1 VIDPVRGGA
10 ARGADP
16 ARRAGGP
23 ARAAGGGAAGDVRPP
38 SPDELLAAL
47 DAEQQTV
54 ARTLLG
60 PVAVLAGAGTG
71 KTRAITHRI
80 AYGVATGTYAPN
92 HVLAL
97 TFTTRAAGELRSRLR
112 TLGAGTVQARTF
124 HAAAMAQL
132 SYFWPDTVGG
142 HAPRIVESKGRMIAH
157 AADTVGL
164 QVDTPVL
171 RDLAGEV
178 EWRKVQMLSYEEYE
192 AAAAERVMP
201 RDTPPRRVL
210 DLMRAYEQ
218 LKDDRRQIDFEDV
231 LLATLGMVESEPRVA
246 SYVRQQYR
254 FFVVDEY
261 QDVSPVQHDLLR
273 AWLGGRDDLCVVGD
287 ASQTIYSFA
296 GASSRY
302 LLGFGSEFPRGS
314 VVRLER
320 NYRSTPEV
328 VHAANALMRGQ
339 PGALDLVAQHP
350 EPGPEPVVI
359 ACAHDGEEAQTVA
372 RRIAELVGGG
382 AAYGD
387 CAVLYRLGAQSAA
400 IESALGRAGI
410 PYRVQGGT
418 RFFDRPEV
426 KLAVHHMRGEAVRQT
441 DDELTRRVGL
451 VLQVSGWTPTPP
463 EGTGAVREQWE
474 ALQAIMGLAED
485 APAGTTMQQFT
496 QDLVDRAATH
506 HEPELDAVTL
516 ATLHSSKGLEWPNV
530 VVIGAAEGLLPIS
543 YATADTAVDEERRL
557 FYVGLTRARRSVTIT
572 WSRLGSTRGGAR
584 AASRFLA
591 ALGTHTADGSAPAAG

>member
-1 VIDPVRGGA
+1 MTDPHATTGA
-10 ARGADP
+10 P
-16 ARRAGGP
+16 P
-23 ARAAGGGAAGDVRPP
+23 VRPP

-80 AYGVATGTYAPN
+80 AYGVATGTYSPN

-112 TLGAGTVQARTF
+112 ALGAGTVQARTF

-142 HAPRIVESKGRMIAH
+142 HAPRIVESKGRVIAH
-157 AADTVGL
+157 AADTVGIH
-164 QVDTPVL
+164 VDTPVL
-171 RDLAGEV
+171 RDLAAEV
-178 EWRKVQMLSYEEYE
+178 EWRKVQMLTYDEYE
-192 AAAAERVMP
+192 AAAADRVMP
-201 RDTPPRRVL
+201 RDTPARRVV
-210 DLMRAYEQ
+210 DLMKAYEQ
-218 LKDDRRQIDFEDV
+218 LKDDRRQLDFEDV

-273 AWLGGRDDLCVVGD
+273 AWLGGRDDVCVVGD

-314 VVRLER
+314 VLRLER

-328 VHAANALMRGQ
+328 VHAANTLMRGQ
-339 PGALDLVAQHP
+339 PGALDLVAQSA
-350 EPGPEPVVI
+350 ERGPEPEVLPCV
-359 ACAHDGEEAQTVA
+359 HDGDEAQTVA
-372 RRIAELVGGG
+372 RRIGELVAAG
-382 AAYGD
+382 AAFGD
-387 CAVLYRLGAQSAA
+387 CAVLYRVGAQSAA
-400 IESALGRAGI
+400 LESALGRAGI

-451 VLQVSGWTPTPP
+451 VLQLSGWTPTPP
-463 EGTGAVREQWE
+463 DGTGAVRDQWE
-474 ALQAIMGLAED
+474 ALQAIMGLAEA
-485 APAGTTMQQFT
+485 APAGTTMQEFT
-496 QDLVDRAATH
+496 KDLVDRAATH

-516 ATLHSSKGLEWPNV
+516 ATLHSSKGLEWPHV
-530 VVIGAAEGLLPIS
+530 VVVGAAEGLLPIS
-543 YATADTAVDEERRL
+543 HASTDVEVDEERRL
-557 FYVGLTRARRSVTIT
+557 FYVGLTRARRSITVT
-572 WSRLGSTRGGAR
+572 WSRQGSTRGGAR
-584 AASRFLA
+584 APSRFLA
-591 ALGTHTADGSAPAAG
+591 ALDRHTEGAVPPAAG

>member
-1 VIDPVRGGA
+1 MSSA
-10 ARGADP
+10 
-16 ARRAGGP
+16 
-23 ARAAGGGAAGDVRPP
+23 AAGAGAEPLRPP

-47 DAEQQTV
+47 DAEQRTV

-112 TLGAGTVQARTF
+112 SLGAGTVQARTF

-142 HAPRIVESKGRMIAH
+142 HAPKIVESKGRMIAH

-164 QVDTPVL
+164 RVDTPTL

-178 EWRKVQMLSYEEYE
+178 EWRKVQMLSYDEYE
-192 AAAAERVMP
+192 AAAADRVMP
-201 RDTPPRRVL
+201 RDTAPRRVL

-218 LKDDRRQIDFEDV
+218 LKDDRRQLDFEDV

-273 AWLGGRDDLCVVGD
+273 AWLGGRDDVCVVGD

-314 VVRLER
+314 VLRLER
-320 NYRSTPEV
+320 NYRSTREV

-339 PGALDLVAQHP
+339 PGALDLVAQHT
-350 EPGPEPVVI
+350 EPGPRPEVL
-359 ACAHDGEEAQTVA
+359 ACVHDGDEAQTVA
-372 RRIAELVGGG
+372 RTIASLVADPASG
-382 AAYGD
+382 ASYGD
-387 CAVLYRLGAQSAA
+387 VAVLYRLGAQAA
-400 IESALGRAGI
+400 AVESALGRAGI

-516 ATLHSSKGLEWPNV
+516 ATLHSSKGLEWPHV

-543 YATADTAVDEERRL
+543 YATTDAEIDEERRL
-557 FYVGLTRARRSVTIT
+557 FYVGLTRARRSVTVT
-572 WSRLGSTRGGAR
+572 WSRQGSTRGGVR
-584 AASRFLA
+584 VASRFLA
-591 ALGTHTADGSAPAAG
+591 ALGTNSADGTSPGAD

>member
-1 VIDPVRGGA
+1 MTDPHATAGA
-10 ARGADP
+10 P
-16 ARRAGGP
+16 P
-23 ARAAGGGAAGDVRPP
+23 VRPP

-80 AYGVATGTYAPN
+80 AYGVATGTYSPN

-112 TLGAGTVQARTF
+112 ALGAGTVQARTF

-142 HAPRIVESKGRMIAH
+142 HAPRIVESKGRVIAH
-157 AADTVGL
+157 AADTVGIH
-164 QVDTPVL
+164 VDTPVL
-171 RDLAGEV
+171 RDLAAEV
-178 EWRKVQMLSYEEYE
+178 EWRKVQMLTYDEYE
-192 AAAAERVMP
+192 AAAADRVMP
-201 RDTPPRRVL
+201 RDTPARRVV
-210 DLMRAYEQ
+210 DLMKAYEQ
-218 LKDDRRQIDFEDV
+218 LKDDRRQLDFEDV

-273 AWLGGRDDLCVVGD
+273 AWLGGRDDVCVVGD

-314 VVRLER
+314 VLRLER

-328 VHAANALMRGQ
+328 VHAANTLMRGQ
-339 PGALDLVAQHP
+339 PGALDLVAQSA
-350 EPGPEPVVI
+350 ERGPEPEVLPCV
-359 ACAHDGEEAQTVA
+359 HDGDEAQTVA
-372 RRIAELVGGG
+372 RRIGELVAAG
-382 AAYGD
+382 AVFGD
-387 CAVLYRLGAQSAA
+387 CAVLYRVGAQSAA
-400 IESALGRAGI
+400 LESALGRAGI

-451 VLQVSGWTPTPP
+451 VLQLSGWTPTPP
-463 EGTGAVREQWE
+463 DGTGAVRDQWE
-474 ALQAIMGLAED
+474 ALQAIMGLAEA
-485 APAGTTMQQFT
+485 APAGTTMQEFT
-496 QDLVDRAATH
+496 KDLVDRAATH

-516 ATLHSSKGLEWPNV
+516 ATLHSSKGLEWPHV
-530 VVIGAAEGLLPIS
+530 VVVGAAEGLLPIS
-543 YATADTAVDEERRL
+543 HASTDVEVDEERRL
-557 FYVGLTRARRSVTIT
+557 FYVGLTRARRSITVT
-572 WSRLGSTRGGAR
+572 WSRQGSTRGGAR
-584 AASRFLA
+584 APSRFLA
-591 ALGTHTADGSAPAAG
+591 ALDRHTEGAVPPAAG

>member
-1 VIDPVRGGA
+1 M
-10 ARGADP
+10 
-16 ARRAGGP
+16 
-23 ARAAGGGAAGDVRPP
+23 
-38 SPDELLAAL
+38 LAAL
-47 DAEQQTV
+47 DAEQRGV
-54 ARTLLG
+54 ATTLLG

-80 AYGVATGTYAPN
+80 AYGVATGTYSPA

-112 TLGAGTVQARTF
+112 ALGAGTVQARTF
-124 HAAAMAQL
+124 HAAAMSQL

-142 HAPRIVESKGRMIAH
+142 HAPKIVESKARIIAH
-157 AADTVGL
+157 AADSVGIH
-164 QVDTPVL
+164 VDKPVL
-171 RDLAGEV
+171 RDLAAEV
-178 EWRKVQMLSYEEYE
+178 EWRKVQRLTYDEYE
-192 AAAAERVMP
+192 SAAADRVMP
-201 RDTPPRRVL
+201 RDTAPTKVI
-210 DLMRAYEQ
+210 DLMRAYER

-261 QDVSPVQHDLLR
+261 QDVSPVQHDLLK
-273 AWLGGRDDLCVVGD
+273 AWLGDRQDLCVVGD

-314 VVRLER
+314 VLRLER
-320 NYRSTPEV
+320 NYRSTPQV

-339 PGALDLVAQHP
+339 PGALDLAAQST
-350 EPGPEPVVI
+350 EPGPEPVVVP
-359 ACAHDGEEAQTVA
+359 CVHDGDEAQTIA
-372 RRIAELVGGG
+372 RRITELVGGG
-382 AAYGD
+382 AAFGD
-387 CAVLYRLGAQSAA
+387 CAVLFRVGAQSAA
-400 IESALGRAGI
+400 LEAALGRNGI

-426 KLAVHHMRGEAVRQT
+426 KLAVHHMRGEAIRQT

-451 VLQVSGWTPTPP
+451 VLQISGWTPTAP

-485 APAGTTMQQFT
+485 APAGTTMQEFT

-506 HEPELDAVTL
+506 HEPDLDAVTL

-530 VVIGAAEGLLPIS
+530 VIAGAAEGLLPIS
-543 YATADTAVDEERRL
+543 HATTDDEVDEERRL
-557 FYVGLTRARRSVTIT
+557 FYVGLTRARRTVTVT
-572 WSRLGSTRGGAR
+572 WSRQGSMRGGSR
-584 AASRFLA
+584 GPSRFLA
-591 ALGTHTADGSAPAAG
+591 ALDTHTAGAGPSTVG

>member
-1 VIDPVRGGA
+1 MSEVAPG
-10 ARGADP
+10 
-16 ARRAGGP
+16 
-23 ARAAGGGAAGDVRPP
+23 VRPP

-47 DAEQQTV
+47 DAEQRTV

-112 TLGAGTVQARTF
+112 SLGAGTVQARTF

-164 QVDTPVL
+164 RVDTPTL
-171 RDLAGEV
+171 RDLAGEL
-178 EWRKVQMLSYEEYE
+178 EWRKVQMLSYDEYE
-192 AAAAERVMP
+192 AAAADRVMP
-201 RDTPPRRVL
+201 RDTSPRRVL

-218 LKDDRRQIDFEDV
+218 LKDDRRQLDFEDV

-314 VVRLER
+314 VLRLER
-320 NYRSTPEV
+320 NYRSTRQV

-339 PGALDLVAQHP
+339 PGALDLVAQTT
-350 EPGPEPVVI
+350 EPGPEPEVL
-359 ACAHDGEEAQTVA
+359 ACVHDGDEAQTVA
-372 RRIAELVGGG
+372 RTIASLV
-382 AAYGD
+382 ADPATPASYGD
-387 CAVLYRLGAQSAA
+387 VAVLYRVGAQAAA

-463 EGTGAVREQWE
+463 EGTGAVRDQWD

-516 ATLHSSKGLEWPNV
+516 ATLHSSKGLEWPHV

-543 YATADTAVDEERRL
+543 HATTDAEVDEERRL

-572 WSRLGSTRGGAR
+572 WSGQGSTRGGAR
-584 AASRFLA
+584 VASRFLA
-591 ALGTHTADGSAPAAG
+591 ALGTHTADGAAPAGG

>member
-1 VIDPVRGGA
+1 MPPST
-10 ARGADP
+10 P
-16 ARRAGGP
+16 APPGRPP
-23 ARAAGGGAAGDVRPP
+23 AQPP
-38 SPDELLAAL
+38 SPEALLAAL
-47 DAEQQTV
+47 DAEQRTV
-54 ARTLLG
+54 ATTLLG

-80 AYGVATGTYAPN
+80 AYGVATGTYSPG

-112 TLGAGTVQARTF
+112 ALGAGAVQARTF
-124 HAAAMAQL
+124 HAAAMSQL

-142 HAPRIVESKGRMIAH
+142 HAPRIVESKARIIAH
-157 AADTVGL
+157 AADTVGMR
-164 QVDTPVL
+164 VDKPVL
-171 RDLAGEV
+171 RDLAAEV
-178 EWRKVQMLSYEEYE
+178 EWRKVQRLTLDEYE
-192 AAAAERVMP
+192 AAAADRVMP
-201 RDTPPRRVL
+201 RDTSPARVI
-210 DLMRAYEQ
+210 DLMRAYER

-273 AWLGGRDDLCVVGD
+273 AWLGDRQDLCVVGD

-314 VVRLER
+314 VLRLER
-320 NYRSTPEV
+320 NYRSTPQV

-339 PGALDLVAQHP
+339 PGALDLAAQST
-350 EPGPEPVVI
+350 EPGPEPVVVP
-359 ACAHDGEEAQTVA
+359 CAHDGDEAQTIA
-372 RRIAELVGGG
+372 RHITELVGAG

-387 CAVLYRLGAQSAA
+387 CAVLFRVGAQSAA
-400 IESALGRAGI
+400 LEAALGRNGI

-426 KLAVHHMRGEAVRQT
+426 KLAVHHMRGEAIRQT

-451 VLQVSGWTPTPP
+451 VLQVSGWTPTAP

-485 APAGTTMQQFT
+485 APAGTTMQEFT

-506 HEPELDAVTL
+506 HEPDLDAVTL

-530 VVIGAAEGLLPIS
+530 VITGASEGLLPIS
-543 YATADTAVDEERRL
+543 HATTDDEVDEERRL
-557 FYVGLTRARRSVTIT
+557 FYVGLTRARRTVTIT
-572 WSRLGSTRGGAR
+572 WSRQGSMRGGAR
-584 AASRFLA
+584 GPSRFLA
-591 ALGTHTADGSAPAAG
+591 ALDTRSAGAVPSGDA

>member
-1 VIDPVRGGA
+1 MTDPRATTGA
-10 ARGADP
+10 P
-16 ARRAGGP
+16 P
-23 ARAAGGGAAGDVRPP
+23 VRPP

-80 AYGVATGTYAPN
+80 AYGVATGTYSPN

-112 TLGAGTVQARTF
+112 ALGAGTVQARTF

-142 HAPRIVESKGRMIAH
+142 HAPRIVESKGRAIAH
-157 AADTVGL
+157 AADAVGIH
-164 QVDTPVL
+164 VDTPVL
-171 RDLAGEV
+171 RDLAAEV
-178 EWRKVQMLSYEEYE
+178 EWRKVQMLTYDEYE
-192 AAAAERVMP
+192 AAAADRVMP
-201 RDTPPRRVL
+201 RDTPPRRVV
-210 DLMRAYEQ
+210 DLMKAYEQ
-218 LKDDRRQIDFEDV
+218 LKDDRRQLDFEDV

-273 AWLGGRDDLCVVGD
+273 AWLGGRDDVCVVGD

-314 VVRLER
+314 VLRLER

-328 VHAANALMRGQ
+328 VHAANTLMRGQ
-339 PGALDLVAQHP
+339 PGALDLVAQSTDR
-350 EPGPEPVVI
+350 GPEPEVLPCV
-359 ACAHDGEEAQTVA
+359 HDGDEAQTVA
-372 RRIAELVGGG
+372 RRIGELAAAG
-382 AAYGD
+382 AAFGD
-387 CAVLYRLGAQSAA
+387 CAVLYRVGAQSAA
-400 IESALGRAGI
+400 LESALGRAGI

-451 VLQVSGWTPTPP
+451 VLQLSGWTPTPP
-463 EGTGAVREQWE
+463 DGTGAVRDQWE
-474 ALQAIMGLAED
+474 ALQAIMGLAEA
-485 APAGTTMQQFT
+485 APAGTTMQEFT
-496 QDLVDRAATH
+496 KDLVDRAATH

-516 ATLHSSKGLEWPNV
+516 ATLHSSKGLEWPHV
-530 VVIGAAEGLLPIS
+530 VVVGAAEGLLPIS
-543 YATADTAVDEERRL
+543 HATTDAEVDEERRL
-557 FYVGLTRARRSVTIT
+557 FYVGLTRARRSVTVT
-572 WSRLGSTRGGAR
+572 WSRQGSTRGGAR
-584 AASRFLA
+584 APSRFLA
-591 ALGTHTADGSAPAAG
+591 ALDRRTEGAVPPAAG

>member
-1 VIDPVRGGA
+1 VSEVAPG
-10 ARGADP
+10 
-16 ARRAGGP
+16 
-23 ARAAGGGAAGDVRPP
+23 VRPP

-47 DAEQQTV
+47 DAEQRTV

-112 TLGAGTVQARTF
+112 SLGAGTVQARTF

-164 QVDTPVL
+164 RVDTPTL
-171 RDLAGEV
+171 RDLAGEL
-178 EWRKVQMLSYEEYE
+178 EWRKVQMLSYDEYE
-192 AAAAERVMP
+192 MAAADRVMP
-201 RDTPPRRVL
+201 RDTSPRRVL

-218 LKDDRRQIDFEDV
+218 LKDDRRQLDFEDV

-314 VVRLER
+314 VLRLER
-320 NYRSTPEV
+320 NYRSTRQV

-339 PGALDLVAQHP
+339 PGALDLVAQTT
-350 EPGPEPVVI
+350 EPGPEPEVL
-359 ACAHDGEEAQTVA
+359 ACVHDGDEAQTVA
-372 RRIAELVGGG
+372 RTIASLV
-382 AAYGD
+382 ADPATPASYGD
-387 CAVLYRLGAQSAA
+387 VAVLYRVGAQAAA

-463 EGTGAVREQWE
+463 EGTGAVRDQWD

-516 ATLHSSKGLEWPNV
+516 ATLHSSKGLEWPHV

-543 YATADTAVDEERRL
+543 HATTDAEVDEERRL

-572 WSRLGSTRGGAR
+572 WSGQGSTRGGAR
-584 AASRFLA
+584 VASRFLA
-591 ALGTHTADGSAPAAG
+591 ALGTHTADGAAPAGG

>member
-1 VIDPVRGGA
+1 MSEVAPG
-10 ARGADP
+10 
-16 ARRAGGP
+16 
-23 ARAAGGGAAGDVRPP
+23 VRPP

-47 DAEQQTV
+47 DAEQRTV

-112 TLGAGTVQARTF
+112 SLGAGTVQARTF

-164 QVDTPVL
+164 RVDTPTL
-171 RDLAGEV
+171 RDLAGEL
-178 EWRKVQMLSYEEYE
+178 EWRKVQMLSYDEYE
-192 AAAAERVMP
+192 AAAADRVMP
-201 RDTPPRRVL
+201 RDTSPRRVL

-218 LKDDRRQIDFEDV
+218 LKDDRRQLDFEDV

-314 VVRLER
+314 VLRLER
-320 NYRSTPEV
+320 NYRSTRQV
-328 VHAANALMRGQ
+328 VHAANALMRGR
-339 PGALDLVAQHP
+339 PGALDLVAQTT
-350 EPGPEPVVI
+350 EPGPEPEVL
-359 ACAHDGEEAQTVA
+359 ACVHDGDEAQTVA
-372 RRIAELVGGG
+372 RTIASLV
-382 AAYGD
+382 ADPATPASYGD
-387 CAVLYRLGAQSAA
+387 VAVLYRVGAQAAA

-463 EGTGAVREQWE
+463 EGTGAVRDQWD

-516 ATLHSSKGLEWPNV
+516 ATLHSSKGLEWPHV

-543 YATADTAVDEERRL
+543 HATTDAEVDEERRL

-572 WSRLGSTRGGAR
+572 WSGQGSTRGGAR
-584 AASRFLA
+584 VASRFLA
-591 ALGTHTADGSAPAAG
+591 ALGTHTADGAAPAGG

>member
-1 VIDPVRGGA
+1 MVRRA
-10 ARGADP
+10 ARPAVTDAPGA
-16 ARRAGGP
+16 GE
-23 ARAAGGGAAGDVRPP
+23 P
-38 SPDELLAAL
+38 STPTPDALLAAL
-47 DAEQQTV
+47 DAEQRTV

-80 AYGVATGTYAPN
+80 AYGVATGTYSPN

-112 TLGAGTVQARTF
+112 ALGAGAVQARTF
-124 HAAAMAQL
+124 HAAAMSQL
-132 SYFWPDTVGG
+132 GYFWPDTVGG
-142 HAPRIVESKGRMIAH
+142 HAPGLVESKGRMIAH
-157 AADTVGL
+157 AADTIGL
-164 QVDTPVL
+164 RVDTPTL

-178 EWRKVQMLSYEEYE
+178 EWRKVRRLTYDEYE
-192 AAAAERVMP
+192 SAATERTMP
-201 RDTPPRRVL
+201 RDTSPSRVV
-210 DLMRAYEQ
+210 DLMRAYER
-218 LKDDRRQIDFEDV
+218 LKDDRRQMDFEDV

-287 ASQTIYSFA
+287 ASQTIYSFT

-302 LLGFGSEFPRGS
+302 LLGFGSEFPRAS
-314 VVRLER
+314 VLRLER

-339 PGALDLVAQHP
+339 PGALDLVAQ
-350 EPGPEPVVI
+350 ETAPGPEPTVL
-359 ACAHDGEEAQTVA
+359 ACAHDGDEAATIA
-372 RRIAELVGGG
+372 RRITELVDGG
-382 AAYGD
+382 AAYGE
-387 CAVLYRLGAQSAA
+387 CAVLYRVGAQSAA
-400 IESALGRAGI
+400 IESALARSGI
-410 PYRVQGGT
+410 PYRVQGGK

-441 DDELTRRVGL
+441 DDELLRRVEL
-451 VLQVSGWTPTPP
+451 VLQISGWTRTPP

-474 ALQAIMGLAED
+474 ALQAIMQLAES

-496 QDLVDRAATH
+496 ADLVDRAATH

-516 ATLHSSKGLEWPNV
+516 ATLHSSKGLEWPHV
-530 VVIGAAEGLLPIS
+530 VLAGVAEGLLPIS
-543 YATADTAVDEERRL
+543 YATTDDGVDEERRL
-557 FYVGLTRARRSVTIT
+557 FYVGITRARRSLTLT
-572 WSRLGSTRGGAR
+572 WSGQGSTRGGAR
-584 AASRFLA
+584 VASRFLA
-591 ALGTHTADGSAPAAG
+591 ALGTHTADAERPAAP

>member
-1 VIDPVRGGA
+1 MSEVAPG
-10 ARGADP
+10 
-16 ARRAGGP
+16 
-23 ARAAGGGAAGDVRPP
+23 VRPP

-47 DAEQQTV
+47 DAEQRTV

-112 TLGAGTVQARTF
+112 SLGAGTVQARTF

-164 QVDTPVL
+164 RVDTPTL
-171 RDLAGEV
+171 RDLAGEL
-178 EWRKVQMLSYEEYE
+178 EWRKVQMLSYDEYE
-192 AAAAERVMP
+192 AAAADRVMP
-201 RDTPPRRVL
+201 RDTSPRRVL

-218 LKDDRRQIDFEDV
+218 LKDDRRQLDFEDV

-314 VVRLER
+314 VLRLER
-320 NYRSTPEV
+320 NYRSTRQV

-339 PGALDLVAQHP
+339 PGALDLVAQTT
-350 EPGPEPVVI
+350 EPGPEPEVL
-359 ACAHDGEEAQTVA
+359 ACVHDGDEAQTVA
-372 RRIAELVGGG
+372 RTIASLV
-382 AAYGD
+382 ADPATPASYGD
-387 CAVLYRLGAQSAA
+387 VAVLYRVGAQAAA

-463 EGTGAVREQWE
+463 EGTGAVRDQWD

-516 ATLHSSKGLEWPNV
+516 ATLHSSKGLEWPHV

-543 YATADTAVDEERRL
+543 HATTDAEVDEERRL

-572 WSRLGSTRGGAR
+572 WSGQGSTRGGAR
-584 AASRFLA
+584 VASRFLA
-591 ALGTHTADGSAPAAG
+591 ALGTHTADGAAPAGD

>member
-1 VIDPVRGGA
+1 MTDP
-10 ARGADP
+10 
-16 ARRAGGP
+16 
-23 ARAAGGGAAGDVRPP
+23 RAATGAPPVRPP
-38 SPDELLAAL
+38 SPEELLAAL

-80 AYGVATGTYAPN
+80 AYGVATGTYSPN

-112 TLGAGTVQARTF
+112 ALGAGTVQARTF

-164 QVDTPVL
+164 RVDTPTL
-171 RDLAGEV
+171 RDLAGEL
-178 EWRKVQMLSYEEYE
+178 EWRKVQMLSYDEYE
-192 AAAAERVMP
+192 AAAADRVMP
-201 RDTPPRRVL
+201 RDTSPRRVL

-218 LKDDRRQIDFEDV
+218 LKDDRRQLDFEDV

-314 VVRLER
+314 VLRLER
-320 NYRSTPEV
+320 NYRSTRQV

-339 PGALDLVAQHP
+339 PGALDLVAQTT
-350 EPGPEPVVI
+350 EPGPEPEVL
-359 ACAHDGEEAQTVA
+359 ACVHDGDEAQTVA
-372 RRIAELVGGG
+372 RTIASLV
-382 AAYGD
+382 ADPATPASYGD
-387 CAVLYRLGAQSAA
+387 VAVLYRVGAQAAA

-463 EGTGAVREQWE
+463 EGTGAVRDQWD

-516 ATLHSSKGLEWPNV
+516 ATLHSSKGLEWPHV

-543 YATADTAVDEERRL
+543 HATTDAEVDEERRL

-572 WSRLGSTRGGAR
+572 WSGQGSTRGGAR
-584 AASRFLA
+584 VASRFLA
-591 ALGTHTADGSAPAAG
+591 ALGTHTADGAAPAGG

>member
-1 VIDPVRGGA
+1 MSDG
-10 ARGADP
+10 ARGSG
-16 ARRAGGP
+16 RGP
-23 ARAAGGGAAGDVRPP
+23 GPGPGPGSGSGSPSAEVRPP

-47 DAEQQTV
+47 DAEQQAV

-112 TLGAGTVQARTF
+112 SLGAGTVQARTF

-164 QVDTPVL
+164 QVDTPTL
-171 RDLAGEV
+171 RDLASEV
-178 EWRKVQMLSYEEYE
+178 EWRKVQMLSYDEYE

-201 RDTPPRRVL
+201 RDTAPRRVL

-218 LKDDRRQIDFEDV
+218 LKDDRRQLDFEDV

-314 VVRLER
+314 VLRLER

-339 PGALDLVAQHP
+339 PGALDLVAQTVDT
-350 EPGPEPVVI
+350 GPEPVVV

-372 RRIAELVGGG
+372 RRITELVGGG

-474 ALQAIMGLAED
+474 ALQAVMGLAEA

-506 HEPELDAVTL
+506 HEPDLDAVTL
-516 ATLHSSKGLEWPNV
+516 ATLHSSKGLEWQNV

-543 YATADTAVDEERRL
+543 YATTDTEVDEERRL
-557 FYVGLTRARRSVTIT
+557 FYVGLTRARRTVTIT

-591 ALGTHTADGSAPAAG
+591 ALGTHSADGTPPAAG

>member
-1 VIDPVRGGA
+1 MTDPRAATGA
-10 ARGADP
+10 AP
-16 ARRAGGP
+16 
-23 ARAAGGGAAGDVRPP
+23 VRPP
-38 SPDELLAAL
+38 SPDDLLAAL

-80 AYGVATGTYAPN
+80 AYGVATGTYSPN

-112 TLGAGTVQARTF
+112 ALGAGTVQARTF

-142 HAPRIVESKGRMIAH
+142 HAPRIVESKGRVIAH
-157 AADTVGL
+157 AADTVGIH
-164 QVDTPVL
+164 VDTPVL
-171 RDLAGEV
+171 RDLAAEV
-178 EWRKVQMLSYEEYE
+178 EWRKVQMLTYDEYE
-192 AAAAERVMP
+192 AAAADRVMP
-201 RDTPPRRVL
+201 RDTPPRRVI
-210 DLMRAYEQ
+210 DLMKAYEQ
-218 LKDDRRQIDFEDV
+218 LKDDRRQLDFEDV

-273 AWLGGRDDLCVVGD
+273 AWLGGRDDVCVVGD

-328 VHAANALMRGQ
+328 VHAANTLMRGQ
-339 PGALDLVAQHP
+339 PGALDLVAQSV
-350 EPGPEPVVI
+350 ERGPEPEVLPCV
-359 ACAHDGEEAQTVA
+359 HDGDEAQTVA
-372 RRIAELVGGG
+372 RRIGELVASG
-382 AAYGD
+382 AAFGD
-387 CAVLYRLGAQSAA
+387 CAVLFRVGAQSAA
-400 IESALGRAGI
+400 LESALGRAGI

-451 VLQVSGWTPTPP
+451 VLQLSGWTPTPP
-463 EGTGAVREQWE
+463 DGTGAVRDQWE
-474 ALQAIMGLAED
+474 ALQAVMGLAEA

-516 ATLHSSKGLEWPNV
+516 ATMHSSKGLEWPHV
-530 VVIGAAEGLLPIS
+530 VVVGAAEGLLPIS
-543 YATADTAVDEERRL
+543 HATTDAEVDEERRL
-557 FYVGLTRARRSVTIT
+557 FYVGLTRARRSVTVT
-572 WSRLGSTRGGAR
+572 WSRQGSTRGGAR
-584 AASRFLA
+584 APSRFLA
-591 ALGTHTADGSAPAAG
+591 ALDRRTEGAVPPAAG

>member
-1 VIDPVRGGA
+1 MSGTA
-10 ARGADP
+10 AEASAEP
-16 ARRAGGP
+16 L
-23 ARAAGGGAAGDVRPP
+23 RPP

-47 DAEQQTV
+47 DAEQRTV

-112 TLGAGTVQARTF
+112 SLGAGTVQARTF

-142 HAPRIVESKGRMIAH
+142 HAPKIVESKGRMIAH
-157 AADTVGL
+157 AADSVGL
-164 QVDTPVL
+164 QVDTPTL

-178 EWRKVQMLSYEEYE
+178 EWRKVQMLSYDEYE
-192 AAAAERVMP
+192 AAAADRVMP
-201 RDTPPRRVL
+201 RDTAPRRVL

-218 LKDDRRQIDFEDV
+218 LKDDRRQLDFEDV

-273 AWLGGRDDLCVVGD
+273 AWLGGRDDVCVVGD

-314 VVRLER
+314 VLRLER
-320 NYRSTPEV
+320 NYRSTREV

-339 PGALDLVAQHP
+339 PGALDLVAQHT
-350 EPGPEPVVI
+350 EPGPRPEVL
-359 ACAHDGEEAQTVA
+359 ACVHDGDEAQTVA
-372 RRIAELVGGG
+372 RTIADLV
-382 AAYGD
+382 ADPASPASYGD
-387 CAVLYRLGAQSAA
+387 VAVLYRLGAQAA
-400 IESALGRAGI
+400 AVESALGRAGI

-451 VLQVSGWTPTPP
+451 VLRVSGWTPTPP

-516 ATLHSSKGLEWPNV
+516 ATLHSSKGLEWPHV
-530 VVIGAAEGLLPIS
+530 VVIGVAEGLLPIS
-543 YATADTAVDEERRL
+543 YATTDDEVDEERRL
-557 FYVGLTRARRSVTIT
+557 FYVGLTRARRSVTLT
-572 WSRLGSTRGGAR
+572 WSRQGSTRGGAR
-584 AASRFLA
+584 VASRFLA
-591 ALGTHTADGSAPAAG
+591 ALGTNTADGTSPAAD

>member
-1 VIDPVRGGA
+1 
-10 ARGADP
+10 
-16 ARRAGGP
+16 
-23 ARAAGGGAAGDVRPP
+23 
-38 SPDELLAAL
+38 
-47 DAEQQTV
+47 
-54 ARTLLG
+54 
-60 PVAVLAGAGTG
+60 
-71 KTRAITHRI
+71 
-80 AYGVATGTYAPN
+80 
-92 HVLAL
+92 
-97 TFTTRAAGELRSRLR
+97 
-112 TLGAGTVQARTF
+112 
-124 HAAAMAQL
+124 
-132 SYFWPDTVGG
+132 
-142 HAPRIVESKGRMIAH
+142 
-157 AADTVGL
+157 
-164 QVDTPVL
+164 
-171 RDLAGEV
+171 
-178 EWRKVQMLSYEEYE
+178 VQMLSYDEYE

-201 RDTPPRRVL
+201 RDTAPRRVL

-218 LKDDRRQIDFEDV
+218 LKDDRRQLDFEDV

-314 VVRLER
+314 VLRLER

-339 PGALDLVAQHP
+339 PGALDLVAQTGDT
-350 EPGPEPVVI
+350 GPEPVVL

-372 RRIAELVGGG
+372 RRITELVGGG

-474 ALQAIMGLAED
+474 ALQAVMGLAEA

-516 ATLHSSKGLEWPNV
+516 ATLHSSKGLEWQNV

-543 YATADTAVDEERRL
+543 YATTDTEVDEERRL
-557 FYVGLTRARRSVTIT
+557 FYVGLTRARRTVTIT

-591 ALGTHTADGSAPAAG
+591 ALGTHSADGTPPAAG

>member
-1 VIDPVRGGA
+1 MSSA
-10 ARGADP
+10 
-16 ARRAGGP
+16 
-23 ARAAGGGAAGDVRPP
+23 AAGAGAGAEPLRPP

-47 DAEQQTV
+47 DAEQRTV

-112 TLGAGTVQARTF
+112 SLGAGTVQARTF

-142 HAPRIVESKGRMIAH
+142 HAPKIVESKGRMIAH

-164 QVDTPVL
+164 RVDTPTL

-178 EWRKVQMLSYEEYE
+178 EWRKVQMLSYDEYE

-201 RDTPPRRVL
+201 RDTAPRRVL

-218 LKDDRRQIDFEDV
+218 LKDDRRQLDFEDV

-273 AWLGGRDDLCVVGD
+273 AWLGGRDDVCVVGD

-314 VVRLER
+314 VLRLER
-320 NYRSTPEV
+320 NYRSTREV

-339 PGALDLVAQHP
+339 PGALDLVAQHT
-350 EPGPEPVVI
+350 EPGPRPEVL
-359 ACAHDGEEAQTVA
+359 ACVHDGDEAQTVA
-372 RRIAELVGGG
+372 RTIASLVADPASG
-382 AAYGD
+382 ASYGD
-387 CAVLYRLGAQSAA
+387 VAVLYRLGAQAA
-400 IESALGRAGI
+400 AVESALGRAGI

-516 ATLHSSKGLEWPNV
+516 ATLHSSKGLEWPHV

-543 YATADTAVDEERRL
+543 YATTDAEIDEERRL
-557 FYVGLTRARRSVTIT
+557 FYVGLTRARRSVTVT
-572 WSRLGSTRGGAR
+572 WSRQGSTRGGAR
-584 AASRFLA
+584 VASRFLA
-591 ALGTHTADGSAPAAG
+591 ALGTNSADGTSPGAD

>member
-1 VIDPVRGGA
+1 MT
-10 ARGADP
+10 P
-16 ARRAGGP
+16 ASP
-23 ARAAGGGAAGDVRPP
+23 AAGAGARPSASPP
-38 SPDELLAAL
+38 SPEALLAAL
-47 DAEQQTV
+47 DAEQRTV
-54 ARTLLG
+54 ATTLLG

-80 AYGVATGTYAPN
+80 AYGVATGTYSPG

-112 TLGAGTVQARTF
+112 ALGAGAVQARTF
-124 HAAAMAQL
+124 HAAAMSQL

-142 HAPRIVESKGRMIAH
+142 HAPRIVESKARIIAH
-157 AADTVGL
+157 AADTVGMR
-164 QVDTPVL
+164 VDKPVL
-171 RDLAGEV
+171 RDLAAEV
-178 EWRKVQMLSYEEYE
+178 EWRKVQRLTVDEYE
-192 AAAAERVMP
+192 AAAADRVMP
-201 RDTPPRRVL
+201 RDTTPARVI
-210 DLMRAYEQ
+210 DLMRAYER

-273 AWLGGRDDLCVVGD
+273 AWLGDRQDLCVVGD

-314 VVRLER
+314 VLRLER
-320 NYRSTPEV
+320 NYRSTAQV
-328 VHAANALMRGQ
+328 VHAANALMRGR
-339 PGALDLVAQHP
+339 PGALDLAAQDP
-350 EPGPEPVVI
+350 EPGPEPVVVP
-359 ACAHDGEEAQTVA
+359 CVHDGDEAQTIA
-372 RRIAELVGGG
+372 RRITELVAAG
-382 AAYGD
+382 AAHGD
-387 CAVLYRLGAQSAA
+387 CAVLFRVGAQSAA
-400 IESALGRAGI
+400 LEAALGRNGI

-426 KLAVHHMRGEAVRQT
+426 KLAVHHMRGEAIRQT

-451 VLQVSGWTPTPP
+451 VLQVSGWTPTAP

-485 APAGTTMQQFT
+485 APAGTSMQEFT

-506 HEPELDAVTL
+506 HEPDLDAVTL
-516 ATLHSSKGLEWPNV
+516 STLHSSKGLEWPNV
-530 VVIGAAEGLLPIS
+530 VIAGAAEGLMPIS
-543 YATADTAVDEERRL
+543 HATTDDEVDEERRL
-557 FYVGLTRARRSVTIT
+557 FYVGLTRARRTVTIT
-572 WSRLGSTRGGAR
+572 WSRQGSTRGGAR
-584 AASRFLA
+584 APSRFLA
-591 ALGTHTADGSAPAAG
+591 ALDTRTAGAGPSGDA

>member
-1 VIDPVRGGA
+1 MTDTRTGPTQGGA
-10 ARGADP
+10 S
-16 ARRAGGP
+16 
-23 ARAAGGGAAGDVRPP
+23 RAAAAPGPLRPP

-80 AYGVATGTYAPN
+80 AYGVATGTYSPN

-97 TFTTRAAGELRSRLR
+97 TFTARAAGELRSRLR
-112 TLGAGTVQARTF
+112 ALGAGTVQARTF

-142 HAPRIVESKGRMIAH
+142 HAPRIVESKGRVIAH
-157 AADTVGL
+157 AADTVGIH
-164 QVDTPVL
+164 VDTPVL
-171 RDLAGEV
+171 RDLAAEV
-178 EWRKVQMLSYEEYE
+178 EWRKVQMLTYDEYE
-192 AAAAERVMP
+192 AAAADRVMP
-201 RDTPPRRVL
+201 RDTPARRVV

-218 LKDDRRQIDFEDV
+218 LKDDRRQLDFEDV

-273 AWLGGRDDLCVVGD
+273 AWLGGRDDVCVVGD

-314 VVRLER
+314 VLRLER
-320 NYRSTPEV
+320 NYRSTREV
-328 VHAANALMRGQ
+328 VHAANTLMRGQ
-339 PGALDLVAQHP
+339 PGALDLVAQSA
-350 EPGPEPVVI
+350 EPGPLPEVLPCV
-359 ACAHDGEEAQTVA
+359 HDGDEAQTVA
-372 RRIAELVGGG
+372 RRIGELVAGG
-382 AAYGD
+382 AAFGD
-387 CAVLYRLGAQSAA
+387 CAVLYRVGAQSAA
-400 IESALGRAGI
+400 LESALGRAGI

-451 VLQVSGWTPTPP
+451 VLQLSGWTPTAP
-463 EGTGAVREQWE
+463 EGTGAVRDQWE
-474 ALQAIMGLAED
+474 ALQAIMGLAE
-485 APAGTTMQQFT
+485 ASPPGTTVQQFT

-516 ATLHSSKGLEWPNV
+516 ATLHSSKGLEWPHV
-530 VVIGAAEGLLPIS
+530 VVVGAAEGLLPIS
-543 YATADTAVDEERRL
+543 HASTDTEVDEERRL
-557 FYVGLTRARRSVTIT
+557 FYVGLTRARRSVTVT
-572 WSRLGSTRGGAR
+572 WSRQGSTRGGAR
-584 AASRFLA
+584 APSRFLA
-591 ALGTHTADGSAPAAG
+591 ALDTHTAGAEPPAAG

>member
-1 VIDPVRGGA
+1 MTVAAGA
-10 ARGADP
+10 ADP
-16 ARRAGGP
+16 AT
-23 ARAAGGGAAGDVRPP
+23 P
-38 SPDELLAAL
+38 SPDALLAAL
-47 DAEQQTV
+47 DAEQRTV

-80 AYGVATGTYAPN
+80 AYGVATGTYSPN

-112 TLGAGTVQARTF
+112 ALGAGAVQARTF
-124 HAAAMAQL
+124 HAAAMSQL
-132 SYFWPDTVGG
+132 GYFWPDTVGG
-142 HAPRIVESKGRMIAH
+142 HAPGLVESKGRVIAH

-164 QVDTPVL
+164 RVDTPTL

-178 EWRKVQMLSYEEYE
+178 EWRKVQRLTYDEYE
-192 AAAAERVMP
+192 AAAADRTMP
-201 RDTPPRRVL
+201 RDTSPSRVV
-210 DLMRAYEQ
+210 DLMRAYER
-218 LKDDRRQIDFEDV
+218 LKDDRRQMDFEDV

-287 ASQTIYSFA
+287 ASQTIYSFT

-302 LLGFGSEFPRGS
+302 LLGFGSEFPRAS
-314 VVRLER
+314 VLRLER
-320 NYRSTPEV
+320 NYRSTREV

-339 PGALDLVAQHP
+339 PGALDLVAQ
-350 EPGPEPVVI
+350 EATPGPDPTVL
-359 ACAHDGEEAQTVA
+359 ACTHDGDEAATIA
-372 RRIAELVGGG
+372 RRVAELVAGG
-382 AAYGD
+382 ATYGD
-387 CAVLYRLGAQSAA
+387 CAVLFRVGAQSAA
-400 IESALGRAGI
+400 IESALARNGI
-410 PYRVQGGT
+410 PYRVQGGK

-441 DDELTRRVGL
+441 DDDLLRRVEL
-451 VLQVSGWTPTPP
+451 VLQISGWTRTAP

-474 ALQAIMGLAED
+474 ALQAIMQLAES
-485 APAGTTMQQFT
+485 APADTTMQQFT
-496 QDLVDRAATH
+496 ADLVDRAATH

-516 ATLHSSKGLEWPNV
+516 ATLHSSKGLEWPHV
-530 VVIGAAEGLLPIS
+530 VLAGVAEGLLPIS
-543 YATADTAVDEERRL
+543 YATTDDGVDEERRL
-557 FYVGLTRARRSVTIT
+557 FYVGITRARRSLTMT
-572 WSRLGSTRGGAR
+572 WSAQGSSRGGPR
-584 AASRFLA
+584 VASRFLA
-591 ALGTHTADGSAPAAG
+591 ALGTHTADAERPAGS

>member
-1 VIDPVRGGA
+1 MSNASGA
-10 ARGADP
+10 APSASGA
-16 ARRAGGP
+16 
-23 ARAAGGGAAGDVRPP
+23 RPP
-38 SPDELLAAL
+38 APDELLAAL
-47 DAEQQTV
+47 DAEQRTV

-112 TLGAGTVQARTF
+112 ALGAGTVQARTF

-157 AADTVGL
+157 AADTVGM
-164 QVDTPVL
+164 QVDTPTL
-171 RDLAGEV
+171 RDLAAEV
-178 EWRKVQMLSYEEYE
+178 EWRKVQMLSYDEYE

-218 LKDDRRQIDFEDV
+218 LKDDRRQLDFEDV

-273 AWLGGRDDLCVVGD
+273 AWLGGRDDVCVVGD

-339 PGALDLVAQHP
+339 PGALDLVAQTA
-350 EPGPEPVVI
+350 EPGPEPEVI
-359 ACAHDGEEAQTVA
+359 ASAHDGDEAQAVA
-372 RRIAELVGGG
+372 RRIADLVAAG

-387 CAVLYRLGAQSAA
+387 CAVLYRLGAQAAA

-463 EGTGAVREQWE
+463 EGAGAVREQWE

-516 ATLHSSKGLEWPNV
+516 ATLHSSKGLEWPHV
-530 VVIGAAEGLLPIS
+530 IVIGAAEGLLPIS
-543 YATADTAVDEERRL
+543 YATTDAQIDEERRL
-557 FYVGLTRARRSVTIT
+557 FYVGITRARRSVTVT
-572 WSRLGSTRGGAR
+572 WSRQGSTRGGAR
-584 AASRFLA
+584 VASRFLA
-591 ALGTHTADGSAPAAG
+591 ALGTRSADGTPPPAR